1 MCIIEIIRIN
11 NMLPNSAIILIGL
24 WLLGLITAYTL
35 DGLIH
40 VLLVIAI
47 LISAVSLVHGKRVL

>member
-1 MCIIEIIRIN
+1 
-11 NMLPNSAIILIGL
+11 MLPNSAIILIGL